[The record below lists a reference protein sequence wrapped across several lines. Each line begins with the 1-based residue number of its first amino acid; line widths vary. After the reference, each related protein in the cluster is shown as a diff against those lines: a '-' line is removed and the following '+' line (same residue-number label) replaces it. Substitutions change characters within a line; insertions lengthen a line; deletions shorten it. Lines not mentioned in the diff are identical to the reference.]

1 MMTSGAGI
9 NIDPVA
15 AQAEALLNSYS
26 HVRDEVAR
34 LEHDARDDA
43 VSTVMGAAEIAGTY
57 DVSTAKNF
65 VAKDDLLAQ
74 LLEANPQ
81 KDAILT
87 RIGQVGAAISAA
99 TAGSTVKKAA
109 QLIDSDVLGPVLA
122 RAQNIVKTANDSRTN
137 AQTLATVARK
147 ATGRISDDRAQ
158 AELTFTKDM
167 DMLKKQ
173 MAVCNDITT
182 TLSSLDGDLQAVM
195 CGAADALTK
204 SDQTKRLGT
213 LRMAMIDQRNAIIN
227 GLIDHMNGQCGNFG
241 SAAKSDG
248 SDLKGL
254 DIPKNLRDGTGEA
267 LIDAVMVY
275 LRGRAKKYY
284 AIIPMLRRIAGD
296 LDASTGTYFQP
307 PTMSDNGYASIDKIF
322 RSVFT
327 SQSREFFDEIWVHL
341 SEELRLLLM
350 RTFNYGV
357 DQQLKFK
364 CPEHDGV
371 SAFFALLSQFRPQGA
386 NYRDQLETHFEEAS
400 EHFSHG
406 NPLGKIE
413 FLRTKLKE
421 VSRLG
426 VKLRWN
432 KTGKLVVLVLG
443 RLDTEYSDALKD
455 WKNASKVS
463 DLEDCAGDI
472 EVLFND
478 IETAHAEILT
488 ADALIKGGKQWRSHL
503 AVANGADARGPKDAN
518 LRECKFGMK
527 CIKDGCWF
535 GHPSGWSAEKAR
547 ANKSKGKDK
556 RANYGRESKDDNCV
570 AKGCTRSG
578 KGKKFCTPCF
588 KQGIEKGSLE
598 LKAGGLHKFRSA
610 GGKHERDGD
619 KSTKSD
625 EFGFERFSKKQKFG
639 VKQAMM
645 VAKRQ
650 AVKQYIDSK
659 PSEDDEGAFNRPV
672 QSVSDRLEAL
682 EIHADRAFAKKR
694 KTIEGFLEDIDQQ

>member
-1 MMTSGAGI
+1 MNPGTGI
-9 NIDPVA
+9 NIDPVVV
-15 AQAEALLNSYS
+15 QAEALRNSYCE
-26 HVRDEVAR
+26 VRDEVAR
-34 LEHDARDDA
+34 LEHDASDDA
-43 VSTVMGAAEIAGTY
+43 VSTVMGHAEDAGTY
-57 DVSTAKNF
+57 DQGTAKDF
-65 VAKDDLLAQ
+65 VKMDDLLTQ
-74 LLEANPQ
+74 LLESNPQ

-87 RIGQVGAAISAA
+87 RIGQVGAAISAQSA
-99 TAGSTVKKAA
+99 EMTAKKATE
-109 QLIDSDVLGPVLA
+109 LMGSDVIGPVLA
-122 RAQNIVKTANDSRTN
+122 RAQNIVKTANKSRTN

-147 ATGRISDDRAQ
+147 ATARISDDRAQ
-158 AELTFTKDM
+158 AELTFNKDM

-173 MAVCNDITT
+173 MTVCNDITT
-182 TLSSLDGDLQAVM
+182 TLSNLDGDLQAVM
-195 CGAADALTK
+195 CGTADALTK
-204 SDQTKRLGT
+204 ADQTKKLSA

-227 GLIDHMNGQCGNFG
+227 GLIDHMNGQCGNYG
-241 SAAKSDG
+241 TAAKSSGD
-248 SDLKGL
+248 DLKEL
-254 DIPKNLRDGTGEA
+254 EIPKNLRDGTGEA

-284 AIIPMLRRIAGD
+284 AIIPMIRRIAGD

-307 PTMSDNGYASIDKIF
+307 PTMSDNGYASIDEVF

-386 NYRDQLETHFEEAS
+386 HYRDQLEKHFEEAS

-421 VSRLG
+421 VNRLG

-443 RLDTEYSDALKD
+443 RIDAEYSDALKD

-463 DLEDCAGDI
+463 DLEDCAADI

-503 AVANGADARGPKDAN
+503 AVANGADGKGPKDAN
-518 LRECKFGMK
+518 VRECKFGMK
-527 CIKDGCWF
+527 CVKEGCWF
-535 GHPSGWSAEKAR
+535 KHPNGWSAEKAR
-547 ANKSKGKDK
+547 ASKSKGKDK
-556 RANYGRESKDDNCV
+556 RANYGKESKDDKCI
-570 AKGCTRSG
+570 AKGCNRCG
-578 KGKKFCTPCF
+578 KGKKFCTSCF
-588 KQGIEKGSLE
+588 KQGVEKGSLD
-598 LKAGGLHKFRSA
+598 LKAGGVHKFKNA
-610 GGKHERDGD
+610 GGKRERDGSNGN
-619 KSTKSD
+619 KND
-625 EFGFERFSKKQKFG
+625 EFGFDRLSKMQKLG

-659 PSEDDEGAFNRPV
+659 ISEDDEGAFSQPV
-672 QSVSDRLEAL
+672 PSVSDRLEAL
-682 EIHADRAFAKKR
+682 EVHADRAFAKKR
-694 KTIEGFLEDIDQQ
+694 KAIEGFLEDIDQQ